1 MCIRLSFHFKQANVY
16 GLVRNKNFL
25 GFYCMNMAFF
35 DVLSGL
41 IWNHCM
47 GDLHVAA
54 EHRHFGR

>member
-41 IWNHCM
+41 I
-47 GDLHVAA
+47 
-54 EHRHFGR
+54 